1 MWESSASCFAKV
13 DTNDFLTTALA
24 SQFYMRGFERGPF
37 RTPCPQPSLGI
48 SKAFSL
54 SEEAEN
60 PIHQITIL
68 PKILVSV
75 YLASLAI
82 ALSILSNSSH
92 GQQLPPLLVFKPGSC
107 VSNLKSL
114 RIDCAPLALRWFGT
128 KCSCEP
134 LDAQNAIAYL

>member
-1 MWESSASCFAKV
+1 MSA
-13 DTNDFLTTALA
+13 AL
-24 SQFYMRGFERGPF
+24 P
-37 RTPCPQPSLGI
+37 GI
-48 SKAFSL
+48 SKTFSL
-54 SEEAEN
+54 SVEAEN

-75 YLASLAI
+75 YLVSLAI

-92 GQQLPPLLVFKPGSC
+92 GQQLFSPLSLLVFQPGSC

-114 RIDCAPLALRWFGT
+114 KIDCAPLALRLFGT